1 MKIKVA
7 FTGTC
12 FIDGL
17 RSGDS
22 VEVGDGTT
30 ISDFLEA
37 HDVKPEF
44 QPFII
49 TFINGEPKEG
59 SYAFQAEDELTL
71 FLPVSGG

>member
-12 FIDGL
+12 FMDGL
-17 RSGDS
+17 RSGGS

-30 ISDFLEA
+30 IAEFLET

-49 TFINGEPKEG
+49 TFINGEPKES
-59 SYAFQAEDELTL
+59 SYILQEEDELTL